1 MKKLPRWQ
9 REQKER
15 KKHKTRGVVRKV
27 LLIIFLILLIGIG
40 WKIYTSIS
48 KSLWDGENQFNIA
61 INSQSVLVVSFNPA
75 EKSLNVLL
83 IPDGTFIETIHGY
96 GPCRVESIYRL
107 GELNKKGG
115 ELFQGSLQTYLG
127 IPVDAYASMSN
138 IKARC
143 AGFLRNGQM
152 SNVKIKTCIL
162 ENIRFLIKDGETSL
176 TKWDLVRLWLTL
188 RSIRQDKINL
198 VDLGQTSASQE
209 VDLLDGTKANKID
222 TERLESIMS
231 QFFVDKKLKQEDLT
245 VAVLNGTNHVGLAN
259 KVATLIKNIGGQ
271 LMTVGDT
278 ENGLAPRL
286 GPRGQ
291 GESLRQCQIKSEKK
305 YKNSYTVRKLSHV
318 FGCQWEGGPM
328 AEQRANLVLIVGKS
342 YWEKL
347 VLP

>member
-1 MKKLPRWQ
+1 MPKKLPRWR
-9 REQKER
+9 REQSQR
-15 KKHKTRGVVRKV
+15 KKIKKIRIVR
-27 LLIIFLILLIGIG
+27 LILFVILLILLGG
-40 WKIYTSIS
+40 LGFKIYRSIA
-48 KSLWDGENQFNIA
+48 KSVWDGQSQLNLA
-61 INSQSVLVVSFNPA
+61 INPSIADQPVLIAAFNPE

-83 IPDGTFIETIHGY
+83 IPPRTFIETIHGY
-96 GPCRVESIYRL
+96 GPYRVESIYRL

-138 IKARC
+138 VKC
-143 AGFLRNGQM
+143 QSPLRGIPSEW

-162 ENIRFLIKDGETSL
+162 ENIRFLIKGGETNL
-176 TKWDLVRLWLTL
+176 TKWDLLRLWLGFRNL
-188 RSIRQDKINL
+188 RQDKINL

-222 TERLESIMS
+222 TERLELIMS

-245 VAVLNGTNHVGLAN
+245 VAVLNGTNHAGLAN

-271 LMTVGDT
+271 VMTVGDT
-278 ENGLAPRL
+278 EN
-286 GPRGQ
+286 GQ

-318 FGCQWEGGPM
+318 FDCQWEGEPM

>member
-1 MKKLPRWQ
+1 MPKKLPQWR
-9 REQKER
+9 REQSQR
-15 KKHKTRGVVRKV
+15 KKRKKIRIVR
-27 LLIIFLILLIGIG
+27 LILFVILLILLGGIG
-40 WKIYTSIS
+40 FKVYRSIA
-48 KSLWDGENQFNIA
+48 KSVWDGQSQLNLA
-61 INSQSVLVVSFNPA
+61 INPSIADQPVLIAAFNPE

-83 IPDGTFIETIHGY
+83 IPPRTFIETIHGY
-96 GPCRVESIYRL
+96 GPYRAESIYRL
-107 GELNKKGG
+107 GELNKEGG

-127 IPVDAYASMSN
+127 IPVDAYASISN
-138 IKARC
+138 IQFPISNSKDISKAI
-143 AGFLRNGQM
+143 
-152 SNVKIKTCIL
+152 IKSVMIL
-162 ENIRFLIKDGETSL
+162 LTSKGETNL
-176 TKWDLVRLWLTL
+176 TKWDLLRLWLGFRNL
-188 RSIRQDKINL
+188 RQDKINL

-222 TERLESIMS
+222 TERLELIMS
-231 QFFVDKKLKQEDLT
+231 QFFVNKKLKQEDLT
-245 VAVLNGTNHVGLAN
+245 VAVLNGTNHTGLAN

>member
-1 MKKLPRWQ
+1 MRKNLPSWRKQ
-9 REQKER
+9 QKVQ
-15 KKHKTRGVVRKV
+15 KTRRIKTVIRFTLLGIV
-27 LLIIFLILLIGIG
+27 LVLLIGIG
-40 WKIYTSIS
+40 FKIYRSIA
-48 KSLWDGENQFNIA
+48 KSVWDGQSQLNLA
-61 INSQSVLVVSFNPA
+61 INPSIADQPVLIAAFNPE

-83 IPDGTFIETIHGY
+83 IPPRTFIETIHGY
-96 GPCRVESIYRL
+96 GPYRVESIYRL

-115 ELFQGSLQTYLG
+115 ELFQGSLQEYLG
-127 IPVDAYASMSN
+127 IPVDAFASISN
-138 IKARC
+138 FEFPI
-143 AGFLRNGQM
+143 
-152 SNVKIKTCIL
+152 SNETKNSLSELLVGLLKSGKT
-162 ENIRFLIKDGETSL
+162 NL
-176 TKWDLVRLWLTL
+176 TKWDVIRLWWSL
-188 RSIRQDKINL
+188 RNIRQDKVNL

-222 TERLESIMS
+222 TERLELIMS

-245 VAVLNGTNHVGLAN
+245 VAVLNGTNHAGLAN

-271 LMTVGDT
+271 VMTVGDT
-278 ENGLAPRL
+278 EN
-286 GPRGQ
+286 GQ

-318 FGCQWEGGPM
+318 FDCQWEGEPM

>member
-127 IPVDAYASMSN
+127 IPVDAYASISN
-138 IKARC
+138 FQFPLGPSLGARPISNSKDISKA
-143 AGFLRNGQM
+143 
-152 SNVKIKTCIL
+152 
-162 ENIRFLIKDGETSL
+162 LIKSVMILLTSKGETNL

-245 VAVLNGTNHVGLAN
+245 VAVLNGTNHAGLAN

-271 LMTVGDT
+271 VMTIGDT
-278 ENGLAPRL
+278 EN
-286 GPRGQ
+286 GQ

-305 YKNSYTVRKLSHV
+305 YKNSYTIRKLSHV
-318 FGCQWEGGPM
+318 FDCQWEGEPM

>member
-1 MKKLPRWQ
+1 MRKNLPSWRKQ
-9 REQKER
+9 QKVQ
-15 KKHKTRGVVRKV
+15 KTRRIKTVIRFTLLGIV
-27 LLIIFLILLIGIG
+27 LVLLIGIG
-40 WKIYTSIS
+40 FKIYRSIA
-48 KSLWDGENQFNIA
+48 KSVWDGQSQLNLA
-61 INSQSVLVVSFNPA
+61 INPSIADQPVLIAAFNPE

-83 IPDGTFIETIHGY
+83 IPPRTFIETIHGY
-96 GPCRVESIYRL
+96 GPYRVESIYRL

-115 ELFQGSLQTYLG
+115 ELFQGSLQEYLG
-127 IPVDAYASMSN
+127 IPVDAFASISN
-138 IKARC
+138 FEFPI
-143 AGFLRNGQM
+143 
-152 SNVKIKTCIL
+152 SNETKNSLSELLVGLLKSGKT
-162 ENIRFLIKDGETSL
+162 NL
-176 TKWDLVRLWLTL
+176 TKWDVIRLWWSL
-188 RSIRQDKINL
+188 RNIRQDKVNL

-245 VAVLNGTNHVGLAN
+245 VAVLNGTNHAGLAN

-271 LMTVGDT
+271 VMTVGDT
-278 ENGLAPRL
+278 EN
-286 GPRGQ
+286 GQ

-318 FGCQWEGGPM
+318 FDCQWEGEPM